1 MSLKTMEVYE
11 YKCFVIF
18 FNRSTNCFKNSV
30 NAMSA
35 PEAEALIATGSS
47 ARCSLC
53 DAFDVKR
60 VTKRGNLQRRAQAD
74 KQQADV

>member
-1 MSLKTMEVYE
+1 MSKR
-11 YKCFVIF
+11 FVIF
-18 FNRSTNCFKNSV
+18 LIDPVIASKTNAI

-47 ARCSLC
+47 TRCLLSG
-53 DAFDVKR
+53 AFDVKH

-74 KQQADV
+74 KQWADV

>member
-1 MSLKTMEVYE
+1 
-11 YKCFVIF
+11 
-18 FNRSTNCFKNSV
+18 
-30 NAMSA
+30 MSA
-35 PEAEALIATGSS
+35 PEADTLIATGSS

-74 KQQADV
+74 KQWADV